1 MEISQIIPHVEVL
14 IFASEKPLT
23 NAELLEMVNNALGF
37 IEDQAV
43 PDQVAAAIEA
53 IREKYASEFY
63 PFEVRESGGGWQFL
77 TKKDYHKTVALINGD
92 KFLKRLSAAALETLA
107 IIAYKQ
113 PITKGDIESIRG
125 VNSDYSVQKLLEKE
139 LIIIA
144 GRNEDL
150 PGKPL
155 VYATSKSFMDY
166 FGLNSAG
173 ELPSIK
179 EVLMD
184 LAVEPYVVTHDNP
197 VESDRQEEPQLFN
210 GHVYEGAV
218 EEEPTAE
225 PLEAGSAD
233 EPHEDEAG
241 PASASHDEEIADEPG
256 VTDESPDNEPGP
268 ADDSAPGDESHHS
281 DELPDEES

>member
-1 MEISQIIPHVEVL
+1 MEISQIIPHIEVL
-14 IFASEKPLT
+14 IFASDKPLT

-37 IEDQAV
+37 IEDRAI
-43 PDQVAAAIEA
+43 PDQVEAAIEA
-53 IREKYASEFY
+53 IREKYSSEFY

-92 KFLKRLSAAALETLA
+92 KFLKRLSAAAMETLA

-113 PITKGDIESIRG
+113 PITKGDIEAIRG

-155 VYATSKSFMDY
+155 IYTTSKSFMDY

-173 ELPSIK
+173 ELPSIR
-179 EVLMD
+179 EVLMEQ
-184 LAVEPYVVTHDNP
+184 AVEPYVVTEDHP
-197 VESDRQEEPQLFN
+197 VESDRREEPNLFSGYDFDGDGDAEREEPVSHRAAEDDEAETSPEPEDLSGEEASPEQEDPFDDDASPDQEEPL
-210 GHVYEGAV
+210 
-218 EEEPTAE
+218 
-225 PLEAGSAD
+225 D
-233 EPHEDEAG
+233 DEA
-241 PASASHDEEIADEPG
+241 
-256 VTDESPDNEPGP
+256 SPEQ
-268 ADDSAPGDESHHS
+268 AP
-281 DELPDEES
+281 